1 VVLINNGDG
10 TFHLGSNNST
20 PPGTTH
26 AILAD
31 FNGDNKPDIA
41 VSNGFSSSVGIM
53 IGHGDGTFEP
63 EVNYPAGNVIPAIA
77 AFDLNGD
84 GHLDLVST
92 SYYDNEISILLGRG
106 DGTFQPR
113 YTIPVGGLTMY
124 GVTAI
129 DLGNGHPD
137 LLVVTGDA
145 HTISVMIGDGIGN
158 FTTTNVIDTGSA
170 LHYVTA
176 IDVNGDGFPDLVVAH
191 RDIGQAAARAA
202 ADAGVQ
208 RVILNLIAYAPTAK
222 ANFRADGTV
231 YAWHFANHT
240 VRISVQDEF
249 GKINLNQ
256 VPDNVLTGL
265 IAATGVDR
273 SRAQSLADAIADFR
287 DPDNL
292 RRFSGA
298 EQTDYK
304 AAGLT
309 WGPKNAP
316 FQEIEELQQVLGMTP
331 EIYKRI
337 APYVSVHTTNWVNP
351 SIADEQLTRILRQ
364 TGFSNFVDVQGMAY
378 SIRAEAKS
386 SSGAVFIRKAVVAR
400 NLLQSP
406 SIQIVSWQEG
416 R

>member
-1 VVLINNGDG
+1 M
-10 TFHLGSNNST
+10 
-20 PPGTTH
+20 
-26 AILAD
+26 LAAALSWETRTSAH
-31 FNGDNKPDIA
+31 IA
-41 VSNGFSSSVGIM
+41 HNMAS
-53 IGHGDGTFEP
+53 
-63 EVNYPAGNVIPAIA
+63 
-77 AFDLNGD
+77 
-84 GHLDLVST
+84 
-92 SYYDNEISILLGRG
+92 
-106 DGTFQPR
+106 
-113 YTIPVGGLTMY
+113 
-124 GVTAI
+124 
-129 DLGNGHPD
+129 
-137 LLVVTGDA
+137 
-145 HTISVMIGDGIGN
+145 
-158 FTTTNVIDTGSA
+158 
-170 LHYVTA
+170 
-176 IDVNGDGFPDLVVAH
+176 
-191 RDIGQAAARAA
+191 QAAARAA

-222 ANFRADGTV
+222 ANFHADGTV
-231 YAWHFANHT
+231 YAWRFANHT

-256 VPDNVLTGL
+256 VPDNVLAGL

-287 DPDNL
+287 HPDNL

-378 SIRAEAKS
+378 SIRAEAES

-406 SIQIVSWQEG
+406 SIRIVSWQEG